1 MIIRHIHYA
10 SERET
15 QTETQEKQ
23 ASEELQSEEE
33 KCMEADVHQHGTSQA
48 AREESWLPWKQ
59 GRLPLEEMILNKPLN
74 INPVGVCRGQTSR
87 QCQTFTAPYY
97 ISGFILSSRWH

>member
-1 MIIRHIHYA
+1 MAMTFKSMRYTYLSKNHFIHKNKTSTEQHPNKKRDDQKSILTETMLMRDQRAMIIRHIHYA

-48 AREESWLPWKQ
+48 AREES
-59 GRLPLEEMILNKPLN
+59 
-74 INPVGVCRGQTSR
+74 
-87 QCQTFTAPYY
+87 
-97 ISGFILSSRWH
+97 